1 MLVDTV
7 TSRLGITLCLTC
19 SEKMFL
25 SGFTNRQQFTHIS
38 GSYFLNWTGQRFGL
52 QSGNG
57 AFCEHKLTNKS
68 ALRIFKSVQEH
79 PTFSLPE
86 TYRVR
91 YICTFGWS
99 TNNIIR
105 VILRSKTAGKNFSYI
120 LERVFWNSEKK
131 NTQWRWSVKTE
142 ERLALTLRLVY
153 IPHNLRFPSSSE
165 QPHARRQQH
174 SC

>member
-7 TSRLGITLCLTC
+7 TSRLGMTLRLTC
-19 SEKMFL
+19 SEEMFL

-52 QSGNG
+52 QSGNS
-57 AFCEHKLTNKS
+57 AFREHKLTNKS

-79 PTFSLPE
+79 PTLSMPE

-91 YICTFGWS
+91 YICTSGWS

-105 VILRSKTAGKNFSYI
+105 VIFHSKIAGKNFSNI
-120 LERVFWNSEKK
+120 SERVFWNSKNLKSCCPQTIKK
-131 NTQWRWSVKTE
+131 RT
-142 ERLALTLRLVY
+142 
-153 IPHNLRFPSSSE
+153 HNGDEAWKQKKGWL
-165 QPHARRQQH
+165 
-174 SC
+174 